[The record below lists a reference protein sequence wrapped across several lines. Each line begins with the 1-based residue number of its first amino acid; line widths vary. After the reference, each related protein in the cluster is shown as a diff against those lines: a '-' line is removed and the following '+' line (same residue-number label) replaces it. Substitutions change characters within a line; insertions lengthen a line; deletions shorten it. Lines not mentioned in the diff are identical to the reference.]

1 MTNPYTPPTPS
12 SSPREVRQPVR
23 GFARG
28 ARNGFLW
35 SLPFAFG
42 LVFASSRMGIA
53 GAIANTAPMVV
64 LWILVAGFVAQSQD
78 SKFEEEDRSNH
89 DRDDTKV

>member
-1 MTNPYTPPTPS
+1 MTNPYAPPTPS
-12 SSPREVRQPVR
+12 ERAHEPRKPVR

-35 SLPFAFG
+35 SLPFA
-42 LVFASSRMGIA
+42 LVMVFVSSRMGIA

-64 LWILVAGFVAQSQD
+64 LWIVVAGFVAQSQD
-78 SKFEEEDRSNH
+78 SKFEREELSSNDH
-89 DRDDTKV
+89 DNTKV